1 MNMAETKMPSAGIT
15 ASTPDRVMLGAGVYA
30 QGLSIDEVPTPEQV
44 LAGIIG
50 ATNGGGK
57 IEIIPEFLDLEIDG
71 KLVKT
76 KGMVQK
82 VGETATMETN
92 MAEIVP
98 DMITKMVVGTDTPDE
113 EKKYHKVTSK
123 AKLVEGDY
131 YKGLGFVGQTLA
143 GNPIIVVFKNA
154 LCTSGFSTEAKN
166 KEQAVFTGTFEC
178 CADTDAITQGGNL
191 ETLPYAIWIYDE
203 KLGQMEQANIQ
214 TVAAQEAKAQEEK

>member
-1 MNMAETKMPSAGIT
+1 MDMAGNNMPSAGIT
-15 ASTPDRVMLGAGVYA
+15 SSTPERVMLGAGVYA
-30 QGLSIDEVPTPEQV
+30 QGLSIEKVPTPEEV
-44 LAGIIG
+44 LEGIIG

-92 MAEIVP
+92 MAEVVP
-98 DMITKMVVGTDTPDE
+98 DMITKMVVGTDTPDTE
-113 EKKYHKVTSK
+113 NKYHKITSK

-131 YKGLGFVGQTLA
+131 YEGLGFVGQTLA

-191 ETLPYAIWIYDE
+191 ETLPYAIWIYD
-203 KLGQMEQANIQ
+203 KKIGTISQASIQ
-214 TVAAQEAKAQEEK
+214 EAAAQESGTQEEK